1 MPIWNPSLN
10 NRLSEIFLILSV
22 NLEETIRT
30 NHIWKKV
37 FSYMMKGAKVLF
49 VMYYD
54 IKMLELMSRD
64 TGERV
69 NRVIYIVHKVQTS
82 MQKVG

>member
-1 MPIWNPSLN
+1 
-10 NRLSEIFLILSV
+10 
-22 NLEETIRT
+22 
-30 NHIWKKV
+30 
-37 FSYMMKGAKVLF
+37 MMKGAKVLF

>member
-1 MPIWNPSLN
+1 MKKQKELRGYSNKISKLN
-10 NRLSEIFLILSV
+10 HSNFRKFFFNFVLFVS
-22 NLEETIRT
+22 N
-30 NHIWKKV
+30 
-37 FSYMMKGAKVLF
+37 MMKGSKVLF
-49 VMYYD
+49 AMYYD
-54 IKMLELMSRD
+54 NKILELISRD